1 MYITELR
8 RSRSS
13 SAHDALRVEQFTT
26 QCVQLCWLMC
36 IQDPPVVPDFQTGR
50 GDRLDTNAYKSYTR
64 TGSLVEFIVWPALL
78 LHKGGPLLCKGVAQP
93 SSLRSKSSRG
103 IDSTSDVSR
112 YTVRSRESSFSPD
125 SSESGVTTFRRNQQ
139 KNASH
144 EDAQAYTK
152 SRGTASREDIR
163 HRSKGLHDSTPNRH
177 DFTTAASKEI
187 WARSGSDTRQLKDVT
202 KRTSN
207 DFMNPHNNVKY
218 GYPGLYQRPN
228 NGGNDHSAANDDL
241 NEYFELLKVY
251 HYDVR
256 GVQSVMG
263 QRRFNR
269 CNQLLKGM

>member
-36 IQDPPVVPDFQTGR
+36 IHDPPVVPDFQTGR
-50 GDRLDTNAYKSYTR
+50 GDRLDTDAYKSYTR

-78 LHKGGPLLCKGVAQP
+78 LHTAGPLLCKGVAQP
-93 SSLRSKSSRG
+93 SSLRSESLRD

-112 YTVRSRESSFSPD
+112 YTVRSRESYLSPD
-125 SSESGVTTFRRNQQ
+125 TSESGMTTFRRNQQ

-144 EDAQAYTK
+144 EVAQAYTK
-152 SRGTASREDIR
+152 SRGTASSEDIR
-163 HRSKGLHDSTPNRH
+163 HRSKGYYDSTPNRY
-177 DFTTAASKEI
+177 DLTTAASKEI
-187 WARSGSDTRQLKDVT
+187 WTRSGSDTRQHKDVT

-207 DFMNPHNNVKY
+207 DFMNPHNNDKY
-218 GYPGLYQRPN
+218 GYPGLYQRPH
-228 NGGNDHSAANDDL
+228 NGGNDHSAENDL
-241 NEYFELLKVY
+241 NEYFELLKIY

-269 CNQLLKGM
+269 CNQLLKRM